1 MLKGT
6 LPEREGAAANS
17 NKVISGVHCDIIN
30 VFASDRPMVILP
42 VMTVKEYMANKA
54 TACTLLFGGAAAV
67 VPSICRNTQFN

>member
-6 LPEREGAAANS
+6 LSEREGAAADS

-42 VMTVKEYMANKA
+42 VMTVKEY
-54 TACTLLFGGAAAV
+54 G
-67 VPSICRNTQFN
+67 

>member
-6 LPEREGAAANS
+6 LSDREGPAADS

-42 VMTVKEYMANKA
+42 VMTVKEY
-54 TACTLLFGGAAAV
+54 G
-67 VPSICRNTQFN
+67 